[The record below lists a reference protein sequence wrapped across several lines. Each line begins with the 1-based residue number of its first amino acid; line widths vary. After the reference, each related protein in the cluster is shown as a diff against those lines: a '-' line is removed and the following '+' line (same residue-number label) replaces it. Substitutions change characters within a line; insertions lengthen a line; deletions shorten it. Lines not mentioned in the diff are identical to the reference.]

1 MNPWEADEVVGEN
14 PNAQPSTG
22 GVWSMDEILRRPGP
36 KPVHTKSAS
45 QFEQQPFTMKGAAH
59 NIGAG
64 FENLTRGVQ
73 QVTGM
78 GFWPGQETDE
88 QIRQRRVRDERLGQM
103 PFGELLQG
111 VGESA
116 PLAVLPFGSL
126 TGAAVVTGAKVAGRA
141 LPQAMS
147 ASVQGSAKK
156 FATNPNIFSTR
167 NTIAGAAGGASG
179 GALAPVTSDESRGE
193 NAARGAAFGAVAPA
207 VVGAGVGTAK
217 ATGRAFGAL
226 RDSPKLA
233 QRRAVETVENALDEG
248 RGLDEWARR
257 DLVKEEANRALSAQG
272 RTALPRSVSTAGAT
286 DSAAIAGL
294 EKQSRGRAATKW
306 RDKDDALEMESRGM
320 LTNVLQPVANQR
332 GGRLSD
338 QAATRAR
345 IIGDIDRNTDPAA
358 TRQALSAINAEIGAM
373 RQTGAGNVPP
383 VRKALTEAR
392 RMIGLNGAGIDH
404 LHNLRSWLTDEAP
417 KAGQGERQI
426 RNLIAKIDS
435 ELNIATGN
443 KWQNF
448 LDEYGER
455 ANAVAESD
463 AAESILRKFVGP
475 GGERVGN
482 ITADAVDRA
491 KAGARNDFG
500 PLLTPPVSDDLRY
513 LVEGLRQAEAPR
525 RVQATPPAGDDP
537 AGAFRRGWHNP
548 FNRAG
553 PAQLIDFLRGRT
565 RKSTLRE
572 LDDMLLDPERFAE
585 IVGKQGNLTPKELMD
600 YLRQIESQSVGQTGA
615 AMERR

>member
-1 MNPWEADEVVGEN
+1 MNAWEADEVVGED

-22 GVWSMDEILRRPGP
+22 GVWSLDEILRRPGP

-45 QFEQQPFTMKGAAH
+45 QFEQQPFTMKGAQQ
-59 NIGAG
+59 NITAG
-64 FENLTRGVQ
+64 FENLTRGVR
-73 QVTGM
+73 QVTGL
-78 GFWPGQETDE
+78 GEQETDE
-88 QIRQRRVRDERLGQM
+88 QIRQRRIRDERLGQM
-103 PFGELLQG
+103 PFGEFLQG
-111 VGESA
+111 AGESA
-116 PLAVLPFGSL
+116 PLVMVPFGGL
-126 TGAAVVTGAKVAGRA
+126 AGAATLTGAKVAGRA
-141 LPQAMS
+141 LPQAMGAAVQES
-147 ASVQGSAKK
+147 ARK
-156 FATNPNIFSTR
+156 FATNPNIFSAR
-167 NTIAGAAGGASG
+167 NTIGGAAGGAAG

-207 VVGAGVGTAK
+207 VVGATVGTAK

-358 TRQALSAINAEIGAM
+358 TRQALNAINAEIGAM

-435 ELNIATGN
+435 ELNTATGN

-463 AAESILRKFVGP
+463 AAENILRKFVGP
-475 GGERVGN
+475 GGERMGN

-525 RVQATPPAGDDP
+525 RVQATPPTGDDP

-585 IVGKQGNLTPKELMD
+585 IVGKQGNLTPKQLVD
-600 YLRQIESQSVGQTGA
+600 YLRQIESQSAGQTGA